1 MKKGNDKIMTIGL
14 WVTAIV
20 IGIVGLIISTAVGYF
35 EDSWTKCVVGI
46 IITVLLTGA
55 VIGIGHWYCNST
67 ASGVRAM
74 KDQQSNLDNGLH
86 REIIITAEDGR
97 EIFYYEG
104 KCDIETDHSSYILF
118 EDEEG
123 YRHIIYKGVQDTII
137 INEIP

>member
-1 MKKGNDKIMTIGL
+1 MTIGL
-14 WVTAIV
+14 WVTAGV
-20 IGIVGLIISTAVGYF
+20 LGVL
-35 EDSWTKCVVGI
+35 GI
-46 IITVLLTGA
+46 IITIFVGYSAWEYGSNWVLRSLVCLLITAMVFGGA
-55 VIGIGHWYCNST
+55 VGVGHWYCNNT
-67 ASGVRAM
+67 AAGVRSM
-74 KDQQSNLDNGLH
+74 KDQESNLNNGLK

-104 KCDIETDHSSYILF
+104 KCDIETDHGSYILF

>member
-1 MKKGNDKIMTIGL
+1 MTIEL
-14 WVTAIV
+14 WVTAGV
-20 IGIVGLIISTAVGYF
+20 LGVL
-35 EDSWTKCVVGI
+35 GI
-46 IITVLLTGA
+46 IITIFVGYSAWEYGSNWVLRSLVCLLITAMVFGA
-55 VIGIGHWYCNST
+55 VVGVGHWYCNST

-118 EDEEG
+118 EDEDG

>member
-1 MKKGNDKIMTIGL
+1 MTIGL
-14 WVTAIV
+14 WVTAGV
-20 IGIVGLIISTAVGYF
+20 LGVLGIFITIFVSYSAW
-35 EDSWTKCVVGI
+35 DSCDNWVLHSLVCLLVVAL
-46 IITVLLTGA
+46 VVGA
-55 VIGIGHWYCNST
+55 VIGVGHWYCNST

-74 KDQQSNLDNGLH
+74 KDQESNLNNGLK

-118 EDEEG
+118 EDEDG

>member
-1 MKKGNDKIMTIGL
+1 MTIGL
-14 WVTAIV
+14 WVTAGV
-20 IGIVGLIISTAVGYF
+20 VGAIGIFFTIIVGY
-35 EDSWTKCVVGI
+35 SAWGYGRNWVLRSLACLL
-46 IITVLLTGA
+46 ITAMVSGA
-55 VIGIGHWYCNST
+55 VIGVGHWYCNNT
-67 ASGVRAM
+67 ANGVRAM
-74 KDQQSNLDNGLH
+74 KDQQSNLSNGLN

-118 EDEEG
+118 EDEDG